1 MPKDP
6 ISKFFKENTKYSK
19 NNDDL
24 IDIHV
29 GNPLQKIITLLEEIK
44 KQKAFSFT
52 LKGSLGIMGVF
63 LTLSVFGVF
72 GGGKILCD
80 KGSQSHIGIV
90 RVLNIEDEIPSQ
102 IPLLDPFL
110 SYFAPR
116 QKYKRT
122 VLIRDDSSV
131 IKFSFVRN
139 VDFSKFTDQFVV
151 ATGNYDSCGQTLA
164 LEDKEGIEM
173 LQTNQEF

>member
-19 NNDDL
+19 DNDDL
-24 IDIHV
+24 INIHI
-29 GNPLQKIITLLEEIK
+29 GNPLQKIVTLLEDIK

-90 RVLNIEDEIPSQ
+90 RILQIEDTIPSQ

-110 SYFAPR
+110 EYFAPK
-116 QKYKRT
+116 QKHKRAI
-122 VLIRDDSSV
+122 LIKEDSSIV
-131 IKFSFVRN
+131 KLSYVRN
-139 VDFSKFTDQFVV
+139 LDYKEYVNQPII
-151 ATGNYDSCGQTLA
+151 ATGNYDSCGQTLT
-164 LEDKEGIEM
+164 LEDKEGIEKA
-173 LQTNQEF
+173 QENIGF

>member
-29 GNPLQKIITLLEEIK
+29 GNPLQRIITLLEEIK

-90 RVLNIEDEIPSQ
+90 RILQIEDTIPSQ

-110 SYFAPR
+110 EYFAPK
-116 QKYKRT
+116 QKHKRSI
-122 VLIRDDSSV
+122 LIKNDSSIV
-131 IKFSFVRN
+131 KLSYVRN
-139 VDFSKFTDQFVV
+139 LDFNKFTNLPVI
-151 ATGNYDSCGQTLA
+151 ATGNYDSCSQTLS
-164 LEDKEGIEM
+164 LEDNKGMEIIE
-173 LQTNQEF
+173 EE